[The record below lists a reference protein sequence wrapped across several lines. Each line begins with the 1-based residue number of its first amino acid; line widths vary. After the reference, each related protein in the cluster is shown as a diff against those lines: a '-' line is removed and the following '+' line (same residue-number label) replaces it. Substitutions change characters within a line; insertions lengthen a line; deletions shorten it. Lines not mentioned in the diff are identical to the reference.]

1 MSPFK
6 ILIRLMRI
14 LAALLLVAIVVLLV
28 PLGIPYLENATSY
41 GWVRQIQEVDGR
53 LTGVVK
59 SFVPTKVGAY
69 DLARLVLIVIAFA
82 LSRVVEGVAESFA
95 KKQADRDIKRRYDA
109 FKQGIGLSDKSRALA
124 PIRKKMESL
133 KPGDAKSRDELVQLM
148 IETKKKLDSLARHVA
163 FLAVDVVG
171 STDMKLGEEKAFI
184 EHDFREYKKMVE
196 EVMEARGALKAAWTP
211 DGVMICFP
219 TVDAAIG
226 AAQDIL
232 KGLEHFNAE
241 VKNIK
246 TPFRVRCG
254 INAGK
259 VTYDKATPM
268 EEMSDRV
275 IDVAGHMQK
284 YAGSDTIFIAR
295 SVLEGSSATEGFKS
309 AGQEVDG
316 YEVFHWKAATA
327 DPTVM
332 PRKDPT
338 RMRLQ
343 TPGAEG
349 TGLAT
354 SVGTSLGTTLTPLS
368 ELSNPHAAAT
378 RPRMPAAQEMTVK
391 VERPQ
396 HFDPSAPGNSS
407 VGSTMS
413 GLTKL
418 GKYEIRRV
426 LGKGAMGVVYEGW
439 DPTIERR
446 VAIKTI
452 RPDQL
457 ESTEAE
463 EILTR
468 FKREAKAAGRL
479 SHPNIVAVFEF
490 GQDGPVNFIAMEFIE
505 GRELKEYFDKGE
517 RFSLADTVRLM
528 TQLLDALDLAG
539 RNGVVHRDIKPSNII
554 ILPDGRVK
562 VADFGIARVESSA
575 LTQTG
580 AALGTPSYMSP
591 EQLMGQ
597 PVDGRSDLFSAGVV
611 LYQFLTG
618 EKPFTGERTTT
629 IITKIL
635 SEQPSD
641 PSSLNVTVP
650 KAFDAAVRKA
660 LAKRPDDRFQTGR
673 EFAEALKQAM
683 ENRERPKELNAAGD
697 DDATLVAQP

>member
-6 ILIRLMRI
+6 LLIRSMRI
-14 LAALLLVAIVVLLV
+14 LAGLLLVAIVALLI

-41 GWVRQIQEVDGR
+41 GWVRQIQDIDVR
-53 LTGVVK
+53 LTGLVK
-59 SFVPTKVGAY
+59 SFIPTKVGAY
-69 DLARLVLIVIAFA
+69 DLARLVLIGIAFA

-163 FLAVDVVG
+163 FLAIDVVG

-196 EVMEARGALKAAWTP
+196 AVMEARGALKAAWTP

-226 AAQDIL
+226 AAQDVL

-246 TPFRVRCG
+246 APFRVRCG

-284 YAGSDTIFIAR
+284 YAGSDTVFIGR
-295 SVLEGSSATEGFKS
+295 DVLEGSSATEGFKS

-332 PRKDPT
+332 PRREAT

-349 TGLAT
+349 TGP
-354 SVGTSLGTTLTPLS
+354 GTPLTPLS
-368 ELSNPHAAAT
+368 ELSNPHAAAI
-378 RPRMPAAQEMTVK
+378 RPQVPAAQEKTTK

-413 GLTKL
+413 GLTTL

-505 GRELKEYFDKGE
+505 GRELKDYFDKGE

-554 ILPDGRVK
+554 LLPDGRVK

-641 PSSLNVTVP
+641 PSSLNVSVP

-697 DDATLVAQP
+697 DDATLVAQQP